1 MAWVPYVPSVSN
13 DGGTSIMSTWETAS
27 LAYLS
32 AGVACWLVLT
42 VAYVRIGLQ
51 TSNRPAA
58 AKKVAIA
65 LPVIALWPLLV
76 MAIVRNER
84 AQRRSRSLP
93 IEQDEPSRARPDRVE
108 GR

>member
-1 MAWVPYVPSVSN
+1 MN
-13 DGGTSIMSTWETAS
+13 HWEMAS

-32 AGVACWLVLT
+32 AGVTCWLVLT
-42 VAYVRIGLQ
+42 AAYLRIGLR
-51 TSNRPAA
+51 TSHVPSA

-76 MAIVRNER
+76 LAVVRSER
-84 AQRRSRSLP
+84 SERRSRTLP
-93 IEQDEPSRARPDRVE
+93 MKQDEPSQARPNRVE